1 MEVALQADLRR
12 NFDLVEHNRRPG
24 KRHPIAEVSRCDL
37 PGLGRTWIE
46 RHQRRKTVGIDGR
59 VVDSTIAREPRS
71 GYREPVM
78 REPACDSRLGLFAL
92 AHLSFEVRPQSAERS
107 AEHASKGWRS
117 EVGQP
122 SASLVGEAPQR
133 FRPVPIGEEA
143 IEQRAVRI
151 LRVAARPVV
160 ESTTDAIDRLESGR
174 RCCAPDYLAKVP
186 GIHAAL
192 PCLRAL
198 LERCDAFDRPQR
210 QRQIGEEHRVSSERP
225 LEAADPSKR
234 SAQVNDVRVLVCEDQ
249 PQPVVCVRNRA
260 LAVRSGRADLDQ
272 VVRDG
277 RGPPVWQVAL
287 VHQHNVHA
295 PGC

>member
-1 MEVALQADLRR
+1 MAGSACSALT
-12 NFDLVEHNRRPG
+12 H
-24 KRHPIAEVSRCDL
+24 
-37 PGLGRTWIE
+37 
-46 RHQRRKTVGIDGR
+46 
-59 VVDSTIAREPRS
+59 
-71 GYREPVM
+71 
-78 REPACDSRLGLFAL
+78 L
-92 AHLSFEVRPQSAERS
+92 AFEVRPQSAERS
-107 AEHASKGWRS
+107 AEHSSKGWRS

-133 FRPVPIGEEA
+133 VRPVPIGEEA

-151 LRVAARPVV
+151 LRVAAGPVV

-198 LERCDAFDRPQR
+198 LERCNAFDRPQR
-210 QRQIGEEHRVSSERP
+210 QRQIGEEHRVSPERP

-260 LAVRSGRADLDQ
+260 LAVGSGGADLDQ

-295 PGC
+295 PGCGPERPIERRRDILGYQREPARSFLLALVKVDVEPWCRDRAESKAWVVSRGGESRGGREHDQ